1 MKKTVILLMM
11 LALFVGN
18 SVTAVN
24 CADGVTCK
32 EEYDLTPSY
41 SRFFSHIT
49 GNNFLAE
56 KIAQSVIRKNIK
68 KTVDGDINVKIKSY
82 SARDMRAGRFK
93 SFEVNGKNVQVEG
106 VSISKFSLKTICDF
120 NYIHIDKDWNMTV
133 MDDVP
138 MQFDIVITQD
148 DLNKTMAS
156 QDYMRM
162 LSDVNK
168 LGGGIFSI
176 ESTNLKIKHNKIY
189 YVMKIAVPFVRKTQ
203 DVVICT
209 GLKVT
214 DGEIEFA
221 DAKILNKE
229 YALNVDK
236 ITKIL
241 NYVNPLDF
249 SVKILENKDA
259 KLTIKNVSIED
270 NKISADGI
278 LLLLKENVK

>member
-1 MKKTVILLMM
+1 MKKIVILLLM
-11 LALFVGN
+11 LALSVGN
-18 SVTAVN
+18 SVIAVN
-24 CADGVTCK
+24 CTDGVTCK

-82 SARDMRAGRFK
+82 SARDLRAGRFK
-93 SFEVNGKNVQVEG
+93 SFEVNGRNVQVEG

-138 MQFDIVITQD
+138 MQFGIGITQE

-156 QDYMRM
+156 QDYVRM

-168 LGGGIFSI
+168 LGGGIFLI
-176 ESTNLKIKHNKIY
+176 ESTNLKIKHDKIY

-203 DVVICT
+203 DVVICA
-209 GLKVT
+209 GLKVV

-229 YALNVDK
+229 YALNIDK